1 MFGTDEWVT
10 ISSLAT
16 AAGSLVLAVA
26 TFASVRSA
34 NHAARVAERSFRLA
48 LRPVLAPSR
57 LEDPEERIMFGDR
70 HWVVVPGGQA
80 SVEVVEGVV
89 YLAMQVRNV
98 GNGIAVIEAWQPYP
112 GLRLGLEEP
121 VGPQGF
127 RAQTRSLWIP
137 PGDVGFWQGALRDD
151 AGGLRHEI
159 VGAVEAGELG
169 VDLVYRDHDGGQRTI
184 SRFSLVRDA
193 DGQRWWTS
201 MTLHRSY
208 EEDPAD
214 LFAEPGAT

>member
-16 AAGSLVLAVA
+16 AAGTLVLAVA

-80 SVEVVEGVV
+80 SVEVVEGVARGV
-89 YLAMQVRNV
+89 QVAQV
-98 GNGIAVIEAWQPYP
+98 GEQPSAED
-112 GLRLGLEEP
+112 GVDRR
-121 VGPQGF
+121 VRQGQPIHV
-127 RAQTRSLWIP
+127 AQ
-137 PGDVGFWQGALRDD
+137 
-151 AGGLRHEI
+151 H
-159 VGAVEAGELG
+159 EAG
-169 VDLVYRDHDGGQRTI
+169 QR
-184 SRFSLVRDA
+184 
-193 DGQRWWTS
+193 
-201 MTLHRSY
+201 
-208 EEDPAD
+208 PA
-214 LFAEPGAT
+214 